1 MIEGAVDANEAVVG
15 FPAIGARGQRREIDA
30 AVDTGFTGFLTLPP
44 EVVSELELE
53 FAGYRQMMLADGSV
67 VHLETYRAT
76 VVWDGTRRHVRVSLT
91 DNAPTVG
98 MSMLEGFDL
107 FIQARQGGRV
117 LIQPASMEVLP

>member
-1 MIEGAVDANEAVVG
+1 MIEGAVDANEAVVR

-30 AVDTGFTGFLTLPP
+30 VVDTGFTGFLTLPP
-44 EVVSELELE
+44 ETVSELE
-53 FAGYRQMMLADGSV
+53 FAGYRRMMLADGSI
-67 VHLETYRAT
+67 VHLETYNAI
-76 VVWDGTRRHVRVSLT
+76 VEWDGTRRYVRVSLT

-117 LIQPASMEVLP
+117 LIQPAA